1 MGRYSSF
8 QVHMT
13 DDIRHIQSMDTGVLF
28 LTKNNLKCLTRG
40 GLIMFDYTWVAH
52 PHILQ
57 WSFEDVNAV
66 IMSILALLWVGS
78 PQSIMSCRTQAYPA
92 NTVIKVFIC
101 LCMPMCG
108 CSFIHSFIYFFRTEE
123 GADMHSLILTD
134 NNTLLMGGLQ
144 NYVVELD
151 LTTVQETQ
159 KVGWYNTTTV
169 IL

>member
-8 QVHMT
+8 QVHMA

-57 WSFEDVNAV
+57 WSFEDVNAG

-78 PQSIMSCRTQAYPA
+78 SQSIMSCRTPAYPA
-92 NTVIKVFIC
+92 NTVIKGFIC
-101 LCMPMCG
+101 LSMPMCG
-108 CSFIHSFIYFFRTEE
+108 CSFILFFPFFRTEE
-123 GADMHSLILTD
+123 GADMHSLIQTD

-159 KVGWYNTTTV
+159 KVGWHNTTSV
-169 IL
+169 IF